1 MTSVLLS
8 IYICVVI
15 CFFESHALKLRIMV
29 LFYLIF
35 SFSLAYG
42 GINIPLKKNSGFL
55 QGSKE
60 GRVKKI
66 GKYLF

>member
-1 MTSVLLS
+1 M
-8 IYICVVI
+8 
-15 CFFESHALKLRIMV
+15 MV
-29 LFYLIF
+29 LFYLRF

-42 GINIPLKKNSGFL
+42 GINIPLKKNCGFL

-66 GKYLF
+66 ENIMVILKTNP